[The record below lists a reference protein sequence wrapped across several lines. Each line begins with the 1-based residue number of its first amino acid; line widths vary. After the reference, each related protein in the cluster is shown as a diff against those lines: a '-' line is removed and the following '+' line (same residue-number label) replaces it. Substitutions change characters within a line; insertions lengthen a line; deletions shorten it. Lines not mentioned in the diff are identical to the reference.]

1 MRLNIV
7 HPGRIASGPISR
19 QIALPMNI
27 ADLDSIH
34 NHHERAVFE
43 EVLAQA
49 KVRPSVEARLLA
61 DIACVALNQLP
72 PRYIRHDVD
81 FNFYLSAAER
91 QHNEQQVRDSVA
103 YAFDFVVAR
112 TRMRLPRNGPQTA
125 VVTRVARR
133 LVARQRTSG
142 KT

>member
-1 MRLNIV
+1 
-7 HPGRIASGPISR
+7 
-19 QIALPMNI
+19 MNI

>member
-1 MRLNIV
+1 MR
-7 HPGRIASGPISR
+7 A
-19 QIALPMNI
+19 
-27 ADLDSIH
+27 ADLLRRGTNVQMEVTDFESIH
-34 NHHERAVFE
+34 NHHERAVLE

-49 KVRPSVEARLLA
+49 KIRPSVEARLLA

-81 FNFYLSAAER
+81 FNFYLSTAER
-91 QHNEQQVRDSVA
+91 EHNEQQVRDSVA

-112 TRMRLPRNGPQTA
+112 TRMKLPRNGPQTA

-142 KT
+142 KS

>member
-1 MRLNIV
+1 MDAREL
-7 HPGRIASGPISR
+7 RAARSS
-19 QIALPMNI
+19 
-27 ADLDSIH
+27 ADATDLQMDVTDFASIH

-49 KVRPSVEARLLA
+49 RVRPSVEARLLA

-81 FNFYLSAAER
+81 FNFYLTAAER
-91 QHNEQQVRDSVA
+91 EHNEQQVRDAVA

-112 TRMRLPRNGPQTA
+112 TRMKLPRNGPQTA

-133 LVARQRTSG
+133 LVTRQKSSG
-142 KT
+142 KS